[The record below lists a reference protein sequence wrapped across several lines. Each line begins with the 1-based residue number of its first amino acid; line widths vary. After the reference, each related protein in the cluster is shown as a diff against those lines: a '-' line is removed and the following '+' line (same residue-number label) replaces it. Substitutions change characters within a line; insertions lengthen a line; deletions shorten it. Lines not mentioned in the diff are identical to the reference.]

1 MDEQLVRL
9 SHRVDVVLA
18 NEMSASVMQVRRITI
33 DGNDLTSSFYRVTK
47 PAGNIIGN
55 LVKTAGKVTDN
66 VVFTSHVKSL
76 SSMGQ

>member
-47 PAGNIIGN
+47 PARE
-55 LVKTAGKVTDN
+55 T
-66 VVFTSHVKSL
+66 L
-76 SSMGQ
+76 SETL